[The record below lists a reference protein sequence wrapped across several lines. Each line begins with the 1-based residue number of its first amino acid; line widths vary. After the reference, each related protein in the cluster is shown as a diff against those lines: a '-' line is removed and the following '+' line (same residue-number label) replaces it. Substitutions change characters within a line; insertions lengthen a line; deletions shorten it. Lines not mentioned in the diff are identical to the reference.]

1 MERFFK
7 RILFFCFDNGYGFN
21 NKNFT
26 MTSNNKLKCGTVSLK
41 TDDVT
46 YMVYVDGLSKFA
58 SGGGFKKSDLSE
70 DESFRHLYFYSERTI
85 APGNYFYSA
94 LEKKILHAK
103 TKEEAERANNE
114 RDCYNNTHFKIEAST
129 DESLKLPLIE
139 NKFIDEYAWLD
150 GKIKHLYISVDGD
163 FFNPI
168 YNKKGYCIID
178 EDSVKCLKPGQIA
191 RNMTGYWPKKTEN
204 PRFYSDKK
212 YQEGYLDAIENL
224 INAQK

>member
-94 LEKKILHAK
+94 LEKK
-103 TKEEAERANNE
+103 
-114 RDCYNNTHFKIEAST
+114 AST